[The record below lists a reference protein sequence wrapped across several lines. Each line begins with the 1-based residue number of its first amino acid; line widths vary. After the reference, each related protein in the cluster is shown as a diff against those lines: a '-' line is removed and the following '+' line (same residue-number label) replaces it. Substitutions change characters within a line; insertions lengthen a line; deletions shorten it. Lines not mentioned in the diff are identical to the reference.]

1 MNNTDIKFIEAVKL
15 FNDGFYWD
23 SIEAFQDSLSSGLED
38 RYVDDCFL
46 NIAICY
52 MKLNLFN
59 ESKENFLKAISASE
73 TSGDKIDFEGPI
85 FGKTSDRAKLGLI
98 RVSLANNDIDN
109 AETLLA
115 NLKGSESY
123 IEVNNEKIMM
133 FDVASEEIAIA
144 KKTFL

>member
-85 FGKTSDRAKLGLI
+85 FGKTSDRAN
-98 RVSLANNDIDN
+98 LA
-109 AETLLA
+109 L
-115 NLKGSESY
+115 
-123 IEVNNEKIMM
+123 
-133 FDVASEEIAIA
+133 
-144 KKTFL
+144 

>member
-1 MNNTDIKFIEAVKL
+1 
-15 FNDGFYWD
+15 
-23 SIEAFQDSLSSGLED
+23 
-38 RYVDDCFL
+38 
-46 NIAICY
+46 